1 MVVFCFM
8 NKDFWKN
15 IQKPIIAL
23 APMDGY
29 TDSAFRRI
37 CKEVNPEIIV
47 FTEFTSAD
55 GVHYGAEKV
64 LERFRFDPSEQPVIA
79 QIFGKD
85 VESFITSAKYL
96 ESLGFCGIDINMG
109 CPSKK
114 VVKSEHGVALRKNHD
129 LAFKLIEAVVKNTKL
144 PVSVKTRLG
153 WDNHEDLIAFGKG
166 AEAAGANLITIHG
179 RTYCEPYGCPANFDP
194 IYELKKNLGIPV
206 IGNGGITSLED
217 GKKKLGNLD
226 GFMIGQA
233 SWGNPW
239 IFSGKIVPFEEKIS
253 LIKKHAEYLIE
264 LKGERVGCMEIRKH
278 LLMYVRGIPNASQ
291 YRIRLVQVNSL
302 DAVHAVFEEVVKD
315 YMEARV
321 QIPV

>member
-1 MVVFCFM
+1 M

-15 IQKPIIAL
+15 MQKPIIAL

-37 CKEVNPEIIV
+37 CKEVNPEIVV

-64 LERFRFDPSEQPVIA
+64 LERFRFHKIEQPVIA

-96 ESLGFCGIDINMG
+96 ESLGFSGIDINMG

-153 WDNHEDLIAFGKG
+153 WDSDGDLIAFGKG

-194 IYELKKNLGIPV
+194 IYELKRNLTIPV
-206 IGNGGITSLED
+206 IGNGGITSLDD
-217 GKKKLGNLD
+217 GRKKLGNLD

-239 IFSGKIVPFEEKIS
+239 IFAGKAVTFEEKIP
-253 LIKKHAEYLIE
+253 LMKKHAEYLIE

-278 LLMYVRGIPNASQ
+278 LLMYVRGIPSASK
-291 YRIRLVQVNSL
+291 YRMRLVQVDSL
-302 DAVHAVFEEVVKD
+302 NTVYSVLDEIVNDYVHAQANVLV
-315 YMEARV
+315 
-321 QIPV
+321 